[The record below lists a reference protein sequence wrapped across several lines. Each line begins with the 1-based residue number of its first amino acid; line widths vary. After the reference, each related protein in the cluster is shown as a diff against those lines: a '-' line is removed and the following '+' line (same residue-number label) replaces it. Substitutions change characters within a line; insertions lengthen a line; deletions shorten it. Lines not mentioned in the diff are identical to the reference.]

1 MKSARQ
7 YLMRA
12 RAETTAQTRTRIL
25 RATVDACRDTMSFD
39 FGLAE
44 VAARAGVSVQTV
56 LRHFGSKDGL
66 LDAMQPFAEAEVLED
81 RRAPVGDVAAVVQA
95 IAGHYERTGDWTV
108 AMLAGEGRDERVRRV
123 TDRGRRLHRDWVK
136 AVFAPQL
143 TRAPGDAEAL
153 IDLLVV
159 GTDVYTWKLLRRDRN
174 LTQAQV
180 ERRLLRMITAVL
192 NETET

>member
-7 YLMRA
+7 YLMRT

-25 RATVDACRDTMSFD
+25 RATVDACGDAMSFD

-95 IAGHYERTGDWTV
+95 IAGHYERTGDWTL
-108 AMLAGEGRDERVRRV
+108 AMLAREGRDERVRRV
-123 TDRGRRLHRDWVK
+123 TDRGRRLHRDWVE

-143 TRAPGDAEAL
+143 ARAPGGAEAL

-180 ERRLLRMITAVL
+180 EQRLLRMITAVL
-192 NETET
+192 NETEA

>member
-25 RATVDACRDTMSFD
+25 RATVDACGDTMSFD

-81 RRAPVGDVAAVVQA
+81 RRAPVGDVAAVVRA
-95 IAGHYERTGDWTV
+95 IAGHYERTGDWTL
-108 AMLAGEGRDERVRRV
+108 AMLAREGRDERVRRV

-143 TRAPGDAEAL
+143 ARAPGDAEAL

-192 NETET
+192 NETEA